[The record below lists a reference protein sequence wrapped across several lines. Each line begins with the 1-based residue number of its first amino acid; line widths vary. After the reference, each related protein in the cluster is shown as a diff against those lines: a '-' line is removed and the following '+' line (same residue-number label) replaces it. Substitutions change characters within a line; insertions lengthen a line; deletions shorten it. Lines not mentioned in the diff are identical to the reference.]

1 MENISK
7 NAKIIGIGN
16 EGISNLESIYN
27 VVKENVDT
35 EKININQDV
44 DKEYVRQ
51 LLDGVDILLLT
62 YSTED
67 KRAVDIV
74 KAISFMAGER
84 RVLSIGLNSS
94 EKGHKEELGL
104 NQEFLINEED
114 CNEVM
119 NIINLMIESV
129 SDFCMISIDLTDL
142 KELFA
147 SEGGVKY
154 SFDKFN
160 KNTSESEIAAEIL
173 SNIKE
178 VGTDFIE
185 KKGIV
190 FVEMDNCENGVVFL
204 HNVLTEIQEKLA
216 STYELIFSLYIKEN
230 NNDEVKFGLICN

>member
-1 MENISK
+1 MENINK

-16 EGISNLESIYN
+16 EGISNLESIYS

-35 EKININQDV
+35 EKINIKQDV

-94 EKGHKEELGL
+94 EKEHKEELGL
-104 NQEFLINEED
+104 NQEFLINEEN
-114 CNEVM
+114 CNEIM
-119 NIINLMIESV
+119 NIINLMIEAV

-147 SEGGVKY
+147 SEGGIKY
-154 SFDKFN
+154 SFNKFEIS
-160 KNTSESEIAAEIL
+160 KSEGEIAEELI

-185 KKGIV
+185 KKGIL
-190 FVEMDNCENGVVFL
+190 FVEMNNSENAIVFL
-204 HNVLTEIQEKLA
+204 HNVLTEIQEKSA
-216 STYELIFSLYIKEN
+216 STYEIIFSLYMKEISKN
-230 NNDEVKFGLICN
+230 EVKFGLVYN